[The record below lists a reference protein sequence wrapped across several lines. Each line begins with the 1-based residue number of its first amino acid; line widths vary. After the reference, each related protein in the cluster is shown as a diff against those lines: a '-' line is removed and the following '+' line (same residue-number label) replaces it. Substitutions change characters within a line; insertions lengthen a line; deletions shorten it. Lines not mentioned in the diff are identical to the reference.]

1 MSKLNGKAKA
11 LLDSCLSAESPES
24 KAKIYK
30 IIALSGLD
38 ATDPMFLVLA
48 LTGQLRVLLETAP
61 ADLSQLLTEWRQ
73 QSDQSIQK
81 IEFVMERLAETQ
93 QSQAEIVRGNL
104 EEVTE
109 DYAEKIKRVGMATVS
124 AISEANNETLKQ
136 ASVAVLNTTQM
147 NAEVVK
153 LKESVEQSRME
164 NTQAIRTLLERVNS
178 PIQTLQTVTREVNKA
193 NSQIQS
199 LQDNAMLITALRWF
213 SPLLALALVGVC
225 GVWSGVWLMGSKID
239 EPTEEFGRNLVLWN
253 TEQIRDCRLDVK
265 PKCTLWISQPPEK
278 LDKQKP
284 KK

>member
-1 MSKLNGKAKA
+1 MNKLNGKAKA

-24 KAKIYK
+24 KAKIYE

-61 ADLSQLLTEWRQ
+61 ADLSQLLAEWKLQ
-73 QSDQSIQK
+73 LIESIQEIK
-81 IEFVMERLAETQ
+81 KTTRSLELTQ
-93 QSQAEIVRGNL
+93 QSQAEVVRGNL
-104 EEVTE
+104 EQLTE
-109 DYAEKIKRVGMATVS
+109 GYAEKIKRVGMATVS

-136 ASVAVLNTTQM
+136 ANVAVLNTTQM

-153 LKESVEQSRME
+153 LTESVEQSRIE
-164 NTQAIRTLLERVNS
+164 NAQAIRALLERVNS

-199 LQDNAMLITALRWF
+199 LQDNAMLITALRWL

-225 GVWSGVWLMGSKID
+225 GVWSGVWLMSSKID

-253 TEQIRDCRLDVK
+253 TELLRDCRLDEK
-265 PKCTLWISQPPEK
+265 KKCTLWISQPPK
-278 LDKQKP
+278 KQDT

>member
-1 MSKLNGKAKA
+1 MTKLNGKAQA

-24 KAKIYK
+24 KAKIYE

-61 ADLSQLLTEWRQ
+61 ADLSQLLADWKLQLIE
-73 QSDQSIQK
+73 SIQEIK
-81 IEFVMERLAETQ
+81 KTTRSLELTQ

-104 EEVTE
+104 EQVTE
-109 DYAEKIKRVGMATVS
+109 GYAEKIKRVGMATVS

-136 ASVAVLNTTQM
+136 ASLAVLNTTQM

-153 LKESVEQSRME
+153 LTESVEQSRME
-164 NTQAIRTLLERVNS
+164 NAQAIRSLLERVNS
-178 PIQTLQTVTREVNKA
+178 PIQTLQTVTREVNQA
-193 NSQIQS
+193 NSQIQT
-199 LQDNAMLITALRWF
+199 LQDNAMLITGLQWF
-213 SPLLALALVGVC
+213 SPLLALALAGVC
-225 GVWSGVWLMGSKID
+225 GLWSGVWLMGSKID
-239 EPTEEFGRNLVLWN
+239 EPTEEFGRNIVLWN
-253 TEQIRDCRLDVK
+253 TELIRDCRLDVK

>member
-1 MSKLNGKAKA
+1 MTKLNGKAKA

-24 KAKIYK
+24 KAKIYE
-30 IIALSGLD
+30 IIAISGLD

-61 ADLSQLLTEWRQ
+61 ADLSKLLTEWKE
-73 QSDQSIQK
+73 QSVKSMQK
-81 IEFVMERLAETQ
+81 IEFVMSSLSEQHQLQTDVIRD
-93 QSQAEIVRGNL
+93 NL
-104 EEVTE
+104 EQVTE

-136 ASVAVLNTTQM
+136 ASVAVINTTQM

-164 NTQAIRTLLERVNS
+164 NAQAIRSLLERVNS
-178 PIQTLQTVTREVNKA
+178 PIQTLQTVTREVSQA
-193 NSQIQS
+193 SSQIQT
-199 LQDNAMLITALRWF
+199 LQDNAMLITALRWL

-225 GVWSGVWLMGSKID
+225 GVWSGVWLMSSKID

-253 TEQIRDCRLDVK
+253 TELLRDCRLDEK

>member
-1 MSKLNGKAKA
+1 MNKLNGKAKA

-24 KAKIYK
+24 KAKIYE

-61 ADLSQLLTEWRQ
+61 ADLSQLLAEWKLQ
-73 QSDQSIQK
+73 LIESIQEIK
-81 IEFVMERLAETQ
+81 KTTRSLELTQ
-93 QSQAEIVRGNL
+93 QSQAEVVRGNL
-104 EEVTE
+104 EQLTE
-109 DYAEKIKRVGMATVS
+109 GYAQKIKRVGMATVS

-136 ASVAVLNTTQM
+136 ANVAVLNTTQM

-153 LKESVEQSRME
+153 LTESVEQSRIE
-164 NTQAIRTLLERVNS
+164 NAQAIRALLERVNS